1 MIRDNICIELN
12 FHYITNEITHI
23 LQMIIKLS
31 GESYSWGPMFVDCQ
45 KFAGSL
51 GRYFMDHW
59 FVELHCKTN
68 NHIVNTLWEHKLTQH

>member
-1 MIRDNICIELN
+1 MIRDDICIELN
-12 FHYITNEITHI
+12 FHYIANEITHI
-23 LQMIIKLS
+23 LHMIIKLS
-31 GESYSWGPMFVDCQ
+31 VESYSWGPMFVDCQ

-68 NHIVNTLWEHKLTQH
+68 KLK